1 MTPKQSYNSLLA
13 KKLIEEFQKR
23 NMEGFYC
30 ETKEDSLE
38 KAIEMIPKNSTISY
52 GGSETLN
59 EIGLREVLNNGD
71 YNFLDPNSVV
81 GGVEKEKIAHQALA
95 SDYYF
100 MSSNAISE
108 SGELVNVDGYGNR
121 VASLIFGPKNVI
133 IIAGLN
139 KVVPNLDMAILRT
152 KNYASQMI
160 LLKFKQ
166 DYSTFEELSKVS
178 EGVGSQ
184 FVITSMSSKKGRIKV
199 ILVGENLGF

>member
-1 MTPKQSYNSLLA
+1 MTPKQSYNTLLA

-30 ETKEDSLE
+30 ETKEDALE
-38 KAIEMIPKNSTISY
+38 KAIEMIPKKSTISY

-71 YNFLDPNSVV
+71 YNFLDPNSVE
-81 GGVEKEKIAHQALA
+81 GGAEKEKIAHQALA

-152 KNYASQMI
+152 KTYASQMI
-160 LLKFKQ
+160 LLKLKQ
-166 DYSTFEELSKVS
+166 NYSTFEELSKVS

>member
-1 MTPKQSYNSLLA
+1 MTPKQSYNTLLA

-30 ETKEDSLE
+30 ETKEHALE
-38 KAIEMIPKNSTISY
+38 KAIEMIPKKSTISY

-71 YNFLDPNSVV
+71 YNFLDPNSAE
-81 GGVEKEKIAHQALA
+81 GGAEKEKIAHQALA

-152 KNYASQMI
+152 KTYASQMI

-166 DYSTFEELSKVS
+166 NYSTFEELSKVS

-184 FVITSMSSKKGRIKV
+184 FVITSTSSKKGRIKV
-199 ILVGENLGF
+199 ILVGENLGY

>member
-30 ETKEDSLE
+30 ETKEDALE

-178 EGVGSQ
+178 QGVGSQ

>member
-1 MTPKQSYNSLLA
+1 MSPKQSYNSLLA

-30 ETKEDSLE
+30 ETMEDALK

>member
-13 KKLIEEFQKR
+13 KKSIEEFQKR

-30 ETKEDSLE
+30 ETKEDALE

-166 DYSTFEELSKVS
+166 DYSTLEELSKVS
-178 EGVGSQ
+178 QGVGSQ

-199 ILVGENLGF
+199 ILVEENLGF

>member
-1 MTPKQSYNSLLA
+1 MTPKQSYNTLLA

-30 ETKEDSLE
+30 ETKEDALE
-38 KAIEMIPKNSTISY
+38 KAIEMIPKKSTISY

-71 YNFLDPNSVV
+71 YNFLDPNSVE
-81 GGVEKEKIAHQALA
+81 GGAEKEKIAHQALA

-108 SGELVNVDGYGNR
+108 SGELVNVDDYGNR

-152 KNYASQMI
+152 KTYASQMI
-160 LLKFKQ
+160 ILKFKQ
-166 DYSTFEELSKVS
+166 NYSTFEEVSKVS

-199 ILVGENLGF
+199 ILVGENLGY

>member
-30 ETKEDSLE
+30 ETKEDALE

-152 KNYASQMI
+152 KSYASQMI

>member
-1 MTPKQSYNSLLA
+1 
-13 KKLIEEFQKR
+13 
-23 NMEGFYC
+23 
-30 ETKEDSLE
+30 
-38 KAIEMIPKNSTISY
+38 
-52 GGSETLN
+52 
-59 EIGLREVLNNGD
+59 
-71 YNFLDPNSVV
+71 
-81 GGVEKEKIAHQALA
+81 
-95 SDYYF
+95 

-152 KNYASQMI
+152 KTYASQMI
-160 LLKFKQ
+160 LLKLKQ
-166 DYSTFEELSKVS
+166 NYSTFEELSKVS

>member
-30 ETKEDSLE
+30 ETKEDALE

-71 YNFLDPNSVV
+71 YNFLDPNSVE
-81 GGVEKEKIAHQALA
+81 GGAEKEKIAHQALA